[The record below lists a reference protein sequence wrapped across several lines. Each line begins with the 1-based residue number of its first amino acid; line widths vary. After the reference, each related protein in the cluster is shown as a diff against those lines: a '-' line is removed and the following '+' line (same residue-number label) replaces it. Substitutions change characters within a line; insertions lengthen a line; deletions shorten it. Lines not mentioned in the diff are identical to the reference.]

1 MVFSVTESL
10 HSISVRVT
18 AAPDVGGRGTAFG
31 SVEFT
36 VGIRLDFRA
45 DLEQGLQQVELVGGV
60 RVKRC
65 SAMSPWC

>member
-18 AAPDVGGRGTAFG
+18 TAPDVGGRGTAFG

-45 DLEQGLQQVELVGGV
+45 DLEQGL
-60 RVKRC
+60 
-65 SAMSPWC
+65 